1 MRTLGPIG
9 CVVQDDEV
17 VAKVKVANVG
27 VAGEVDGV
35 AVVAIARGLLGL
47 LLR

>member
-1 MRTLGPIG
+1 MRTIGPRGRI
-9 CVVQDDEV
+9 VQDDEV
-17 VAKVKVANVG
+17 VGKVKVAKVG